1 MSMSIDSNK
10 LSHIR
15 RPPECDLAASTMSS
29 RRKDEFLGEI
39 ELVGFLGEIKIQ
51 IHGGTHV
58 LADGSR
64 TQYKRKMDFLG
75 EIQIQIQTHGEIQ
88 STSSM
93 GSEYSYHQMLMDPS
107 PSTPSL
113 NADDEDATPSRTRA
127 RACR

>member
-1 MSMSIDSNK
+1 MSVSIDSNK
-10 LSHIR
+10 LSHMR
-15 RPPECDLAASTMSS
+15 RPPECDLAASMMSS

-64 TQYKRKMDFLG
+64 TQYKRKMDSWEKSKSKSKSNPMVKCNQLALWAA
-75 EIQIQIQTHGEIQ
+75 
-88 STSSM
+88 ST
-93 GSEYSYHQMLMDPS
+93 
-107 PSTPSL
+107 
-113 NADDEDATPSRTRA
+113 TPSRTRA